1 MHVFQGRRRR
11 GGWGGFGRHSF
22 SLLSA
27 TAHARIILL
36 TVALKYV
43 VSKEGCRAALSIC
56 SSEKRGIRRLRDRE
70 ASKID
75 NSTAAC
81 NGGITLEQPPTKI
94 AVSAR

>member
-1 MHVFQGRRRR
+1 MQGSRRR
-11 GGWGGFGRHSF
+11 GGWGGFGRPSF
-22 SLLSA
+22 SLFA

-75 NSTAAC
+75 NFTAAC

-94 AVSAR
+94 AVSVR